1 MTQKLKTYGWV
12 SFIFSFWWSFY
23 INLMV
28 HHHRISL
35 PLFSVR
41 NVYATAQCQESAIRN
56 LSATA
61 QCQESL
67 CHCSVSGIS
76 LPMLSVRNLPSGI
89 SLPLLSQESLCHCSV
104 SGISLP
110 LFSVRNFSAIVQ
122 CQESLCHCSMLQS
135 LHAPVH
141 CKNTCIPVLNC
152 WLSHLIVRNGLWVWD
167 YEHLLWVKT
176 DETMSTFYE

>member
-28 HHHRISL
+28 HHHKISL
-35 PLFSVR
+35 PLFIVR

-56 LSATA
+56 LSANA
-61 QCQESL
+61 QCQESA
-67 CHCSVSGIS
+67 I
-76 LPMLSVRNLPSGI
+76 RN
-89 SLPLLSQESLCHCSV
+89 LCHCSV

-122 CQESLCHCSMLQS
+122 CQESLCHCSMLQC

-152 WLSHLIVRNGLWVWD
+152 WLSHLIVHNGLWD

-176 DETMSTFYE
+176 DEAMSTFYE

>member
-28 HHHRISL
+28 HHHKISL
-35 PLFSVR
+35 PLFIVR

-56 LSATA
+56 LSANA

-67 CHCSVSGIS
+67 CQCSVSGIS

-89 SLPLLSQESLCHCSV
+89 SATAQCQESLCHYSV

-110 LFSVRNFSAIVQ
+110 LFSVRNLSAIVQ
-122 CQESLCHCSMLQS
+122 CCNVFMPLSIAKTLAYQCWIVDCRISLFIM
-135 LHAPVH
+135 
-141 CKNTCIPVLNC
+141 
-152 WLSHLIVRNGLWVWD
+152 D
-167 YEHLLWVKT
+167 Y
-176 DETMSTFYE
+176 ETMSTFSE